1 MTSKEEEANLHAYT
15 CKKCGAT
22 IFIAK
27 GREWRFFSPFVE
39 CSNCGAKGKENF
51 YDRRK
56 EIVDEV
62 DDGTFIYESFVDY
75 NMSKRAQK
83 KMMEEKKKVEEQQR
97 KFEAEEATRLLAQT
111 QEQPEEA
118 DTAVAVEP
126 VVALVEKEDE
136 TAVEQEEKNKHEVI
150 AVKQVKEAEIKPT
163 RKGKSRPE
171 PSTADLDIL
180 DMDG

>member
-1 MTSKEEEANLHAYT
+1 MHAYT

-83 KMMEEKKKVEEQQR
+83 KMMEEKKRVEEQQK
-97 KFEAEEATRLLAQT
+97 KFEAEEAARLQVET
-111 QEQPEEA
+111 QEEESVG
-118 DTAVAVEP
+118 VATEP
-126 VVALVEKEDE
+126 VATVVEKVNVEEDKEKEE
-136 TAVEQEEKNKHEVI
+136 TTVDVKEEEETKHEVK
-150 AVKQVKEAEIKPT
+150 VVTPVKEAKVKPSSP
-163 RKGKSRPE
+163 KGKSRPE
-171 PSTADLDIL
+171 TSTADLDIL

>member
-1 MTSKEEEANLHAYT
+1 MHAYT

-83 KMMEEKKKVEEQQR
+83 KMLEEKQKVEKQQR

-111 QEQPEEA
+111 QQQPEEDA
-118 DTAVAVEP
+118 TVAAEPIAAV
-126 VVALVEKEDE
+126 VEKVNVEEEDE
-136 TAVEQEEKNKHEVI
+136 TAVEHEDKNKHEVI
-150 AVKQVKEAEIKPT
+150 AVKQVKEAEVKPA

>member
-1 MTSKEEEANLHAYT
+1 MHAYT

-62 DDGTFIYESFVDY
+62 DDGTFVYESFVDY

-83 KMMEEKKKVEEQQR
+83 KMMEEKKRVEEQQK
-97 KFEAEEATRLLAQT
+97 KFEAEEAARVLAQT
-111 QEQPEEA
+111 QQEGSV
-118 DTAVAVEP
+118 AVAAEP
-126 VVALVEKEDE
+126 VATVVEKGDVEEDKEKEE
-136 TAVEQEEKNKHEVI
+136 TAVEVKEEEEAKHEVKL
-150 AVKQVKEAEIKPT
+150 ATPVKEANVKPSSP
-163 RKGKSRPE
+163 KGKSRPGT
-171 PSTADLDIL
+171 STADLDIL